1 MAHEIDTTTGR
12 AGMAYVGQTPWHGL
26 GQELT
31 PNAPLELWQQEAGLD
46 WEAKEAPVRY
56 NYEHVDATGLQAKTE
71 RIVSDRKVLYRS
83 DTGNALSVVSTRYK
97 PVQPGEIIEFYRDLT
112 ERYGFVLETAGSLK
126 GGQRIWAL
134 ANAQEA
140 AQLRD
145 KDENRLYL
153 LLATSFDGSMATQ
166 ARMTNIRVVCNNTMS
181 LATAGKANVT
191 VSHAT
196 TFDADQIKLEMQ
208 IGEAWEQFK
217 ERAAA
222 MSTRSMGMEE
232 TVRYFMDVYFN
243 LTSTE
248 EIKAF
253 HADEANAK
261 RSRKTVERLT
271 QALFN
276 SPGAH
281 MASARGMLWG
291 ALNAVTYDTDHIMPA
306 RSQENRLNS
315 AWFGQ
320 GEARKQRAWD
330 KALELL

>member
-31 PNAPLELWQQEAGLD
+31 PNAPLEMWQQEAGLD

-83 DTGNALSVVSTRYK
+83 DTGSALSVVSTRYK

-126 GGQRIWAL
+126 GGQRVWAL

-140 AQLRD
+140 TQLRD

-217 ERAAA
+217 ESAAA

-248 EIKAF
+248 EIEAF

-261 RSRKTVERLT
+261 RSHKTVERLT

-291 ALNAVTYDTDHIMPA
+291 VLNAVTYDTDHIMPA

>member
-320 GEARKQRAWD
+320 GETRKQRAWD